1 MEKEIG
7 CRVIIQGVL
16 DIQFE
21 YIHIKYSYN
30 VSLLFVSYIFAFIKG
45 EYIVIDLL
53 SFA

>member
-21 YIHIKYSYN
+21 YIHI
-30 VSLLFVSYIFAFIKG
+30 
-45 EYIVIDLL
+45 EIVISNETILMSHYFLL
-53 SFA
+53 AIYLHS